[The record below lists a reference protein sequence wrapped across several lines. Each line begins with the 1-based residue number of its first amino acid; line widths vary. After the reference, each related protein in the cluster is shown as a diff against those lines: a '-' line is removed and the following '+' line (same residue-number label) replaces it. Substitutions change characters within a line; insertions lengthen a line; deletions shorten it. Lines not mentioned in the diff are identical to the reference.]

1 MDMEGALRAR
11 LLADA
16 AVAALVA
23 ERVYWVGRPQGGTLP
38 DVTLQVITDGR
49 EQDMKGFV
57 GLQQTRVQID
67 SRATSYG
74 QAKALA
80 EAAISALV
88 GAGTFYGVRFERAEV
103 EGPIDLPERT
113 ETQFIHR
120 KSFDLLAWHAAA

>member
-16 AVAALVA
+16 TVAALVGQRA
-23 ERVYWVGRPQGGTLP
+23 YWVERPQGGVLP
-38 DVTLQVITDGR
+38 DITLQVITDGR

-57 GLQQTRVQID
+57 GLQQTRVQVD
-67 SRATSYG
+67 CRASSYA
-74 QAKALA
+74 QARALA
-80 EAAISALV
+80 EAVITAGVA
-88 GAGTFYGVRFERAEV
+88 AGTFYGVRFERAEV

-113 ETQFIHR
+113 DTQFIHR